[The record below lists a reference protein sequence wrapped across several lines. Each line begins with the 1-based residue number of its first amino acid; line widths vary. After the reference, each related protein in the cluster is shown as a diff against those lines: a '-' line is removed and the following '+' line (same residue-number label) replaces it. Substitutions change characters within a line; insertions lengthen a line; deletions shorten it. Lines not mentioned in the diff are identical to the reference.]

1 MREKFDQYGSK
12 EQCRLKLCLDF
23 TLYYEGGF
31 KANAE
36 GILHFYRESLEH
48 IREHVN
54 FYATDGRRKLRRVRQ
69 ETFEMLPFWASD
81 EAAPRPIYGLMLTS
95 GKTAEDAS
103 DRSFQMYDDGGDP
116 GYVRLL
122 LPLEFINQG
131 VADYIAL
138 VKSLASRLKF
148 HSGYAGYGVNIDQD
162 YPESMQNGVVYTL
175 SRRYRGVE
183 FGRPHMFAS
192 FLREGIKS
200 VNWLTFLGERF
211 IDELGGRKSLES
223 KLGEGMTMH
232 ELPHGVV
239 IQAGAEPD
247 FGDVNRQQT
256 LPLYRQVGA
265 LLKDVR
271 FPSTI
276 LREYNGI
283 GGTENTEEW
292 LARFDG

>member
-1 MREKFDQYGSK
+1 
-12 EQCRLKLCLDF
+12 
-23 TLYYEGGF
+23 
-31 KANAE
+31 
-36 GILHFYRESLEH
+36 
-48 IREHVN
+48 
-54 FYATDGRRKLRRVRQ
+54 
-69 ETFEMLPFWASD
+69 
-81 EAAPRPIYGLMLTS
+81 
-95 GKTAEDAS
+95 
-103 DRSFQMYDDGGDP
+103 MYDDGGDP

-131 VADYIAL
+131 VADYISL
-138 VKSLASRLKF
+138 VESLASRLKF

-211 IDELGGRKSLES
+211 IDELGGRKSLGS
-223 KLGEGMTMH
+223 KLGEGVTMH

-292 LARFDG
+292 LARFDH